1 MILILVQIDQLHI
14 RHGSDERYYDNSPEN
29 SKIVLNY
36 SEGETERVE
45 GRVRY
50 RGSNIWSPWISSDA
64 PVSSLH
70 IKRLNKSASE
80 ILLIDCL
87 FDLQLIVMEQMLLS
101 YKTFSHLS
109 RTGGHP

>member
-1 MILILVQIDQLHI
+1 MSSAVLILIFAQIDQLHI

-64 PVSSLH
+64 PVSSH
-70 IKRLNKSASE
+70 
-80 ILLIDCL
+80 
-87 FDLQLIVMEQMLLS
+87 
-101 YKTFSHLS
+101 KTSQQIS
-109 RTGGHP
+109 IGNIST